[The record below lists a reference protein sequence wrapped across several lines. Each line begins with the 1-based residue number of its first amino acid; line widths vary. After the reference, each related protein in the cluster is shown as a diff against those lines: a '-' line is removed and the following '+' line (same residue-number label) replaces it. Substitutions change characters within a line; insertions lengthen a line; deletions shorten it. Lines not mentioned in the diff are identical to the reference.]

1 MRPTLL
7 GFRSTKEKTP
17 PSYDYSSTYDGRS
30 LFFSSPKGDSKRSS
44 FSQERRFIAYD
55 ILSRRTGY
63 RVGPGS
69 YSPELKKEKIKGGS
83 PYKELHNQTKTENN
97 GYYMVGNCLQFE
109 PGWLLSSKKK
119 LQKEGSLDRDC
130 TYLAKRALRSAAT
143 TNNSINFEG
152 EKKSPARETLP
163 FTPRSQK
170 PRARKA
176 KKVSKSSKF
185 ENLLNR
191 RFN

>member
-7 GFRSTKEKTP
+7 GFRSVKEKTP
-17 PSYDYSSTYDGRS
+17 PSYNYSSTYDGRS
-30 LFFSSPKGDSKRSS
+30 LAFSSPKGNSKRSS
-44 FSQERRFIAYD
+44 FSLERRFIAYD

-69 YSPELKKEKIKGGS
+69 YSPEVQKEKIKGGS

-130 TYLAKRALRSAAT
+130 TYLAKRALKSAAT

-152 EKKSPARETLP
+152 EKKISTEKFLP

-170 PRARKA
+170 PRRRKV
-176 KKVSKSSKF
+176 KKVNKSLKI
-185 ENLLNR
+185 ENLLHR